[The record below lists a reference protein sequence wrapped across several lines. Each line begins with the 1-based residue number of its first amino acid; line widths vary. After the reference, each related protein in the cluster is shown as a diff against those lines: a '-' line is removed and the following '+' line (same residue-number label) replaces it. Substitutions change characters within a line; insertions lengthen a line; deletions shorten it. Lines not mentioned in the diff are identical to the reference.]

1 MNKVNYYLDHPI
13 SHGVLYISVNSENKE
28 LEELYKEKIKE
39 HNKQVLNDP
48 FPNAG
53 FDLFFPETVVF
64 DTMDAKLVSMDIK
77 CGMRIYDN
85 GLQKWVN
92 SGYYLY
98 PRSSISKTPLLLANS
113 TGIIDS
119 GYRGNIMGAF
129 RNLHANN
136 SSYSVQ
142 KHHRLLQICGPSLQP
157 LCVEFVK
164 PSFFEG
170 TTRENGGFGS
180 TGL

>member
-53 FDLFFPETVVF
+53 FDLFFPESVVF

-85 GLQKWVN
+85 GLQKWIN

-164 PSFFEG
+164 PSFFES

>member
-1 MNKVNYYLDHPI
+1 MNKVDDYLDHPI
-13 SHGVLYISVNSENKE
+13 SHGVLYIGITSDNQE

-53 FDLFFPETVVF
+53 FDLFFPEAVVF

-85 GLQKWVN
+85 GLQKWIN

-157 LCVEFVK
+157 LYVELVK
-164 PSFFEG
+164 PSFFET
-170 TTRENGGFGS
+170 TTREKGGFGS